1 MAKSANFKIL
11 VAFEALERF
20 TAIIRPQEMAEV
32 GAVQFKSESNVNT
45 AAQSRRS
52 DPNPKPNHQAK
63 EDM

>member
-11 VAFEALERF
+11 IAFEALERF
-20 TAIIRPQEMAEV
+20 TAIIRPQEMAQV
-32 GAVQFKSESNVNT
+32 GAAQFKSEFDVKT

-52 DPNPKPNHQAK
+52 DSTPKPNHQAK